1 MQPVSIHFQSFL
13 LTHVRQITIILLL
26 FIAANAT
33 IYSFSPQGSYI
44 SADTKGYIE
53 PAIILLEEGN
63 YSSRH
68 RLPGY
73 PFFIATIMYFT
84 DAIGPSVVVIQG
96 IMLFVLA
103 IVAAFLTERV
113 RSGSGVLA
121 LILICFSPSTLF
133 YTQKILPD
141 ILFALLFILYI
152 YFLMQMYRSV
162 SIYSAIAVGI
172 AAGLAT
178 LVRGNGQYLI
188 FLIPII
194 FLLGYRITHAR
205 APAFRQ
211 ISIMLAGVAVAVAT
225 IAPWLYFNANERN
238 EYSLVTEDYRNYAIH
253 DNIIAAV
260 SMGKGISKD
269 QAITAVYSTCMKLE
283 NITTEEWSLFD
294 NQDKRRIVANNISHI
309 MQNLSIR
316 EISSAVGI
324 SLVKF
329 FLISEGRGW
338 STLVQLENR
347 DFQITQTAGD
357 HRFSLSA
364 VMQRDPS
371 VSVATTLSH
380 LIPMMYYAVIYVLF
394 LAGFIYLVR
403 MKSWDVI
410 IAVSICIA
418 LFAGTAGFIGQA
430 RYRLPVEPLIIVFAS
445 IGMRGIM
452 NLLGNLNKRNPAE
465 K

>member
-1 MQPVSIHFQSFL
+1 
-13 LTHVRQITIILLL
+13 
-26 FIAANAT
+26 
-33 IYSFSPQGSYI
+33 
-44 SADTKGYIE
+44 
-53 PAIILLEEGN
+53 
-63 YSSRH
+63 
-68 RLPGY
+68 
-73 PFFIATIMYFT
+73 
-84 DAIGPSVVVIQG
+84 
-96 IMLFVLA
+96 
-103 IVAAFLTERV
+103 
-113 RSGSGVLA
+113 
-121 LILICFSPSTLF
+121 
-133 YTQKILPD
+133 
-141 ILFALLFILYI
+141 
-152 YFLMQMYRSV
+152 
-162 SIYSAIAVGI
+162 
-172 AAGLAT
+172 
-178 LVRGNGQYLI
+178 
-188 FLIPII
+188 
-194 FLLGYRITHAR
+194 
-205 APAFRQ
+205 
-211 ISIMLAGVAVAVAT
+211 MLAGVAVAVAT